1 MSRPPI
7 RRLVGLFCCLSL
19 AFGTIVVR
27 LVVLQVNQA
36 GALQTRALD
45 QRLREVELPAWR
57 GEILDR
63 SREPFA
69 LSIEARDVYAD
80 PRFVDDPW
88 NTAVTIAPILGIE
101 VGDLLPKL
109 TAETTFV
116 YLARQ
121 VGLDVA
127 GRLEAL
133 NLPGIGFLAVSKR
146 VYPAGPLAPQVVG
159 FANIDGV
166 GISGLE
172 LQYQSLLAGKPGERT
187 QELAEDG
194 RSIAGGIH
202 VEIPPV
208 PGSDLVCTIDRYFQ
222 YQVQAALEEAVR
234 QNHAL
239 GGTVV
244 VMDPQTGEILAMASY
259 PWFDPNAPGD
269 ARPAT
274 WRNKAITDAWEPGSV
289 NKVITAAAAVQEHAL
304 PLNQR
309 IAVPDQMQVG
319 TFTIHDSDPHPV
331 EQMTLGDIIAQSSN
345 MGAVLVARRLGSTEL
360 ANYLSLFGLGRT
372 TGVGFPGESPGI
384 VLPVDRWTD
393 ASLATIAY
401 GQGISVTPLQ
411 MISVYAT
418 IANGGEWVQ
427 PRLVKGWIS
436 SDGTYHPAPASQT
449 RRVVS
454 EETAHMV
461 TRMLAYAVQAGT
473 GTAAQ
478 IPRYQVAGKTGT
490 ARIPLPN
497 GSGYFTDRSIAS
509 FIGFLPASAPRVVI
523 AAILDRPATVYG
535 GIAAAPLFRQIAR
548 YAIERLSIAPGRSL
562 RLPPH
567 ALPVP

>member
-1 MSRPPI
+1 M
-7 RRLVGLFCCLSL
+7 RRLVGLLCCLSF

-36 GALQTRALD
+36 GALQKRALD

-80 PRFVDDPW
+80 PRYVQDPW
-88 NTAVTIAPILGIE
+88 NTVVTLAPILG
-101 VGDLLPKL
+101 VGVRDLLSKL
-109 TAETTFV
+109 TADTTFV
-116 YLARQ
+116 YLDRQ
-121 VGLDVA
+121 VDLDVA
-127 GRLEAL
+127 RRLEAL
-133 NLPGIGFLAVSKR
+133 DLPGIGFLPTSKR

-159 FANIDGV
+159 FVNIDGV

-172 LQYQSLLAGKPGERT
+172 LQYQSLLAGKPGKRT

-194 RSIAGGIH
+194 RPISSGID
-202 VEIPPV
+202 VEVPPV
-208 PGSDLVCTIDRYFQ
+208 PGSNLVTTIDRYFQ
-222 YQVQAALEEAVR
+222 YQAQAALEEAVR
-234 QNHAL
+234 QNQAL
-239 GGTVV
+239 GGTVI
-244 VMDPQTGEILAMASY
+244 VMDAHTGEILAMASY

-269 ARPAT
+269 SRPAT

-304 PLNQR
+304 PLDQR
-309 IAVPDQMQVG
+309 LAVPDAMQVG
-319 TFTIHDSDPHPV
+319 TFTIHDSEPHPV

-345 MGAVLVARRLGSTEL
+345 MGAVLVARRLGSTEMAKYL
-360 ANYLSLFGLGRT
+360 ADFGLGRA
-372 TGVGFPGESPGI
+372 TGVGFPGESAGI

-401 GQGISVTPLQ
+401 GQGIAVTPLQ

-427 PRLVKGWIS
+427 PRLVNGWIGA
-436 SDGTYHPAPASQT
+436 DGAYHAAPASRT
-449 RRVVS
+449 HRVVS
-454 EETAHMV
+454 EETARMV

-473 GTAAQ
+473 GAAAQ
-478 IPRYQVAGKTGT
+478 IPGYQVAGKTGT

-497 GSGYFTDRSIAS
+497 GSGYYTDRSIAS
-509 FIGFLPASAPRVVI
+509 FIGFLPASEPRVVI

-535 GIAAAPLFRQIAR
+535 GVAAAPLFRQIAR
-548 YAIERLSIAPGRSL
+548 YAIERMSIAPGRSL